1 MPRQTALPP
10 SLAPRL
16 VSRESAA
23 YICVSPNTFD
33 EMVKNGQMPRARLLG
48 ERRRAWDVRQLDIA
62 IDELPSDGDNSLL
75 DNDEHAAKRVSDA
88 FDTATEL
95 RDEELGG
102 ALSFGLARPSDGER
116 NEKPD
121 RSAHMRITV
130 RLLASLNHVEL
141 RQ

>member
-1 MPRQTALPP
+1 MKINE
-10 SLAPRL
+10 LA
-16 VSRESAA
+16 
-23 YICVSPNTFD
+23 SPETLRN
-33 EMVKNGQMPRARLLG
+33 VKEQYFSN
-48 ERRRAWDVRQLDIA
+48 
-62 IDELPSDGDNSLL
+62 SSLL

-88 FDTATEL
+88 FDTPTEL

-102 ALSFGLARPSDGER
+102 ASSFGLARPSDVER
-116 NEKPD
+116 NERPD